1 MEGGLKIFA
10 RKGGWVRQNGGLS
23 RNCERFYIVLRFFW
37 RFFMMQH
44 RKKIVI
50 VLIVLTVT
58 ITILIIH
65 ANNEHC
71 T

>member
-1 MEGGLKIFA
+1 
-10 RKGGWVRQNGGLS
+10 
-23 RNCERFYIVLRFFW
+23 
-37 RFFMMQH
+37 MMQH

-65 ANNEHC
+65 ANNEHYA
-71 T
+71 